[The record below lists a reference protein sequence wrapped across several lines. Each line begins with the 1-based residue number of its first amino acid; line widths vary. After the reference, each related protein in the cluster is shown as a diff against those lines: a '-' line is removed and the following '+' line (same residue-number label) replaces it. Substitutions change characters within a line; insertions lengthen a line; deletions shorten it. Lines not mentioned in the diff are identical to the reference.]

1 MWKKGGGRF
10 ARVPGKSSVAALI
23 GNVVFNINSPFF
35 FPKETK
41 LHGLDFFFFLDSS
54 NQVAVF
60 SLPYVP
66 SET

>member
-41 LHGLDFFFFLDSS
+41 LNGLDFFFFFRFQQSGGS
-54 NQVAVF
+54 VF
-60 SLPYVP
+60 LALCAI
-66 SET
+66 

>member
-1 MWKKGGGRF
+1 MWKKSGGRF

-41 LHGLDFFFFLDSS
+41 LNGLDFFF
-54 NQVAVF
+54 
-60 SLPYVP
+60 
-66 SET
+66 